1 MCDKGMADG
10 ECRAD
15 ETDAPQTLPDE
26 RELSGELDT
35 VFELLGDRERRS
47 VVAHLLE
54 GNGQTATVPELA
66 DQCQQEAEGST
77 STTDPVVM
85 RLHHTHLPKLEDA
98 GVVEYDPRSK
108 TVRYRGDA
116 LLETFLGQVSVK
128 EHR

>member
-1 MCDKGMADG
+1 MCDKSAADG

-15 ETDAPQTLPDE
+15 ETDVLQTPPNE

-35 VFELLGDRERRS
+35 VFELLRDRERRS

-54 GNGQTATVPELA
+54 ENGQTATVPELA
-66 DQCQQEAEGST
+66 NRCRQEAEGSA
-77 STTDPVVM
+77 STDSVVM
-85 RLHHTHLPKLEDA
+85 RLHHTHLPKLEGA

-128 EHR
+128 EQR